1 MARLLQLFW
10 ELFRIS
16 LFVVGGGYAIIAV
29 ADDVFA
35 KRGWTKEG
43 ELVDHL
49 PVFQMVPGLIATHAA
64 VFVGRRVAGPLGAAV
79 GVVAVALPSVV
90 VFTFVSAGYDALPLE
105 SAALKSVFVGLRA
118 GLAGI
123 IGATIARGW
132 LRSLPDGFAYVAGT
146 ASLVALLQGVA
157 VPWVLLAAMA
167 AGVLITRGGA
177 RESGRA
183 GESGEARESGR
194 AGESGEARESGRAGE
209 SGQAGGARESG
220 SRRFC
225 ASWLP
230 LLLFLKYGSL
240 CFGGGF
246 VLVPMYIEDFV
257 GPSAAFLN
265 VTSEEFANLMALTQ
279 MTPGP
284 IGVNGATF
292 FGYRLAGV
300 AGAVLASTALLLP
313 GSLLAYVV
321 LGSLERFRA
330 NRVVQGILR
339 GVRPASVA
347 LMLVALCAF
356 AKMSVVREG
365 GVNFAGAAI
374 AALSLAAVLTR
385 RINVVAIVALSA
397 LLGLVFRA

>member
-1 MARLLQLFW
+1 MVRVLQLFW

-49 PVFQMVPGLIATHAA
+49 PVFQMVPGLIATHVA
-64 VFVGRRVAGPLGAAV
+64 VFVGRRVAGLLGAAV
-79 GVVAVALPSVV
+79 GVAAVALPSIVI
-90 VFTFVSAGYDALPLE
+90 FTFVAAGYDALPVE
-105 SAALKSVFVGLRA
+105 DPAFKSVFVGLRA
-118 GLAGI
+118 GLSGI
-123 IGATIARGW
+123 IAATIVRGW
-132 LRSLPDGFAYVAGT
+132 RRSLPDGFAYVLCVA
-146 ASLVALLQGVA
+146 AFLALSMDIAVPLVLVAAMVVGVVA
-157 VPWVLLAAMA
+157 TQV
-167 AGVLITRGGA
+167 GA
-177 RESGRA
+177 RESGR
-183 GESGEARESGR
+183 
-194 AGESGEARESGRAGE
+194 
-209 SGQAGGARESG
+209 GAKRY
-220 SRRFC
+220 C

-265 VTSEEFANLMALTQ
+265 VTADEFANLMALTQ

-284 IGVNGATF
+284 IGVNGATY
-292 FGYRLAGV
+292 FGFRLAGV
-300 AGAVLASTALLLP
+300 AGAVLASAALLLP
-313 GSLLAYVV
+313 GSLLAYAVF
-321 LGSLERFRA
+321 GSLERFRE
-330 NRVVQGILR
+330 NVIVRGILR

-347 LMLVALCAF
+347 LMLVALWAF
-356 AKMSVVREG
+356 AAMSVLCEG

-374 AALSLAAVLTR
+374 AALSLAAVLMR
-385 RINVVAIVALSA
+385 RINVVAIVVLSA
-397 LLGLVFRA
+397 FLGLVLRA

>member
-1 MARLLQLFW
+1 MVRLLQLFW

-183 GESGEARESGR
+183 GESG
-194 AGESGEARESGRAGE
+194 
-209 SGQAGGARESG
+209 QAGGARESG

-300 AGAVLASTALLLP
+300 AGAVLASAALLLP